1 MSTNCSRTS
10 FCDYSAGR
18 TKSVF
23 YTAAVLH
30 RERRQADQIPRYCA
44 TEHSS
49 FILFKI
55 FFFTIILTTI
65 KHSIQNRKYVRID
78 FHLDNDIH

>member
-23 YTAAVLH
+23 YTAAVLQ
-30 RERRQADQIPRYCA
+30 RERGGKRTKSPA
-44 TEHSS
+44 TVLLSTVPSFHSKYS
-49 FILFKI
+49 FLILL
-55 FFFTIILTTI
+55 TIVTKLT
-65 KHSIQNRKYVRID
+65 KNFVRIY